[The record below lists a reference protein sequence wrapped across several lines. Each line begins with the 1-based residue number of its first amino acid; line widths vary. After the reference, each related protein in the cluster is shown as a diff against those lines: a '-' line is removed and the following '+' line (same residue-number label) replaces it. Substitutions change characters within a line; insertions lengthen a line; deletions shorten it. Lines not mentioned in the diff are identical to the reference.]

1 VDKWTFST
9 NGIATMGLFG
19 IPSFG
24 LGPGNEEYAHS
35 PNEHIP
41 VDHLV
46 KAAAFYAAFAEEY
59 AAAD

>member
-1 VDKWTFST
+1 
-9 NGIATMGLFG
+9 MFG

-35 PNEHIP
+35 PKEHIP

-46 KAAAFYAAFAEEY
+46 KAAAFYAAFAEQY
-59 AAAD
+59 SNAG

>member
-1 VDKWTFST
+1 
-9 NGIATMGLFG
+9 MGMFG

-35 PNEHIP
+35 PKEHIP

-59 AAAD
+59 ATAV